1 MKTSAYPSVDSRRA
15 LSYRLRRPALL
26 HWGDTMRTDRG
37 DHIAILVVDDDENL
51 RRLVAAYLENE
62 GYQVE
67 QAADADA
74 ALASVTRHEPDLI
87 LLDLM
92 LPGLSGLEVARRIR
106 TRRQVPI
113 LMLTARGSEDD
124 VLEGFDAGADDYLVK
139 PFNPKVLVARVR
151 AVLRRS
157 GVSLQEEEEMTLAL
171 GAMSIDRKT
180 REVRI
185 EGREVD
191 LTTTEFDLLR
201 VLAEHPGWVYSREE
215 LLESVWGYNY
225 LGDSRLVDV
234 HIANLR
240 RKIGDDPADP
250 HFVRTVRGVG
260 YKLQSPGEDHPTSK
274 RQGQ

>member
-1 MKTSAYPSVDSRRA
+1 MSTQPDN
-15 LSYRLRRPALL
+15 
-26 HWGDTMRTDRG
+26 
-37 DHIAILVVDDDENL
+37 HIAILVVDDDENL

-62 GYQVE
+62 GYEVE

-74 ALASVTRHEPDLI
+74 ALASVEKREPALI

-106 TRRQVPI
+106 ARRQIPI

-124 VLEGFDAGADDYLVK
+124 MLQGFAAGADDYLVK
-139 PFNPKVLVARVR
+139 PFSPKVLVARVR
-151 AVLRRS
+151 AILRRS
-157 GVSLQEEEEMTLAL
+157 GLGPQEEEEKAL
-171 GAMSIDRKT
+171 SVGGISIDRKT

-185 EGREVD
+185 EGREIE

-215 LLESVWGYNY
+215 LLEAVWGYKY

-240 RKIGDDPADP
+240 KKIGDDPADP
-250 HFVRTVRGVG
+250 QFVRTVRGVG
-260 YKLQSPGEDHPTSK
+260 YKLQSPGDELRTRK
-274 RQGQ
+274 GRGT